1 MSDQPK
7 PVAPQGTHTILVVD
21 DDPSILLLCRKKLG
35 QEGFHVLEAEGSS
48 EALKICTE
56 HQGSIHLLLTD
67 LLLPPPG
74 FQMATEKNQF
84 PRVHGH
90 ELAARALTIKK
101 ELRVILMSAHSDEDL
116 ASHGIARG
124 SLPFLSKPFSNDML
138 LQAVRDSL
146 AGPPLVFKESD
157 QSQAEGKN
165 KAIDWFG

>member
-1 MSDQPK
+1 MSDQPQ
-7 PVAPQGTHTILVVD
+7 PVAPQGAHTILVVD
-21 DDPSILLLCRKKLG
+21 DDAAILMLCRKKLG

-48 EALKICTE
+48 EALKICAE

-67 LLLPPPG
+67 LVLPPPG

-84 PRVHGH
+84 PRVHGP
-90 ELAARALTIKK
+90 ELVARALAIKK
-101 ELRVILMSAHSDEDL
+101 ELRVILMSAHTDEDL
-116 ASHGIARG
+116 ASHGSARDN
-124 SLPFLSKPFSNDML
+124 LPFLQKPFSSDKL
-138 LQAVRDSL
+138 LEAVRVAL